1 MIVTTQP
8 PIPKTALAALALA
21 VVAGLALGGTCLT
34 LAQQL
39 NDERGSCEAAL
50 QLVGTF
56 PQP

>member
-1 MIVTTQP
+1 VTAQP
-8 PIPKTALAALALA
+8 AMPKTALVALIIV
-21 VVAGLALGGTCLT
+21 VVAGLVLGGTCLT

-50 QLVGTF
+50 QLVVGTF

>member
-1 MIVTTQP
+1 M
-8 PIPKTALAALALA
+8 PKTALVALIIV
-21 VVAGLALGGTCLT
+21 VVAGLVLGGTCLT

-50 QLVGTF
+50 QLVVGTF